1 MTKIESLEQLACGF
15 FGISVDTMRS
25 KKRLIDSVVPRH
37 VFRAAAIEVF
47 GFTDRDIELLQG
59 TNRGTTFNSRKVII
73 EKGQFK
79 KQYDEFVAFA
89 RLNDFGDTFSKEGK
103 VVSPDGIERITNEAF
118 DERFYRHPERIN
130 PKTGNNYFPAF
141 HLITSMGAPENAGLG
156 KWKQDKGHFAD
167 YILQRSALMGSFVHD
182 CIDGMIK
189 SHREVTHEQIHTA
202 FPDAKEAQHVKEC
215 LLGFLNFMEEEQPII
230 ISSEQVM
237 CGEDFGFTM
246 DLKCRLKS
254 DEFKA
259 VWLVDWKTSKTASDE
274 HKMQVEAMR
283 RVSGADRCA
292 VVVLGNTTKKKYT
305 RTDVPV
311 ARQDFF
317 WSRFQAIKE
326 TAYVEL
332 LDKGIIKPRED
343 YMPPVFKVEAK
354 YEANQSNV

>member
-1 MTKIESLEQLACGF
+1 MTKLESLEQLACKF
-15 FGISVDTMRS
+15 FNITLENMRS
-25 KKRLIDSVVPRH
+25 KDRFIGFVVPRH
-37 VFRAAAIEVF
+37 VFRAAAIDVF
-47 GFTDRDIELLQG
+47 DFSNADIITLQKIN
-59 TNRGTTFNSRKVII
+59 TNSVVNSKNTILRR
-73 EKGQFK
+73 GQFK
-79 KQYDEFVAFA
+79 KEYDEFVSFA
-89 RLNDFGDTFSKEGK
+89 KLNDFGASFIQENK

-167 YILQRSALMGSFVHD
+167 YILQRTALMGSYVHD

-189 SHREVTHEQIHTA
+189 SHREVTHEQIHNE

-230 ISSEQVM
+230 IASEQVM